1 MNFSMMNSPMAL
13 FVLTGI
19 IVILLF
25 VIFYQRFLLLRGRE
39 KKLKEIARKLGDI
52 LENDS
57 DEKVMVFTDDKAL
70 MEVMGEIN
78 RLLDDRQKIKA
89 GFRR

>member
-25 VIFYQRFLLLRGRE
+25 VIFYQRFLLLRGR
-39 KKLKEIARKLGDI
+39 
-52 LENDS
+52 
-57 DEKVMVFTDDKAL
+57 
-70 MEVMGEIN
+70 
-78 RLLDDRQKIKA
+78 
-89 GFRR
+89 